1 MTGRRLYRLYDGES
15 VIDGTAI
22 EKRLRADEKKRV
34 AALTS
39 DTGLIPGLAVI
50 SVGDDPASEIY
61 LRNKLNGLA
70 EVGMRS
76 MEHRLAYS
84 TKEEFVVDLIH
95 NLNNDSSVHGI
106 LVQIPLPDHINI
118 DRVIGHIR
126 PDKDVDGL
134 HNQNMGQLLS
144 QGGLVPCT
152 PLGCITLLR
161 GQLGDLAGLHAV
173 VVGRSRLVGKPLAQL
188 LLREN
193 CTVTVTHSQT
203 RALPRLIRMADV
215 LIVAVGIPNFIQGD
229 WIKPGATIIDV
240 GINRTR
246 TDQGKIRLVG
256 DVDFEVAKDIAG
268 AITPVPGGVGP
279 MTIACLLLNTL
290 QAAKA
295 SLQNTP

>member
-1 MTGRRLYRLYDGES
+1 MVAS
-15 VIDGTAI
+15 VIDGKVIA
-22 EKRLRADEKKRV
+22 KRLRADVKKRV
-34 AALTS
+34 AVLTS

-84 TKEEFVVDLIH
+84 TKEEFTLDLIH
-95 NLNNDSSVHGI
+95 DLNNDSSVHGI

-161 GQLGDLAGLHAV
+161 DQLGDLAGLHAV

-203 RALPRLIRMADV
+203 RDLPRLVRMADV
-215 LIVAVGIPNFIQGD
+215 LIVAVGIPKFIQGD

>member
-1 MTGRRLYRLYDGES
+1 MVAS
-15 VIDGTAI
+15 VIDGKVIA
-22 EKRLRADEKKRV
+22 KRLRADVKKRV

-84 TKEEFVVDLIH
+84 TKEEFTLDLIH
-95 NLNNDSSVHGI
+95 DLNNDSSVHGI

-144 QGGLVPCT
+144 QGGMVPCT

-161 GQLGDLAGLHAV
+161 DQLGDLAGLHAV

-203 RALPRLIRMADV
+203 RDLPRLVRMADV
-215 LIVAVGIPNFIQGD
+215 LIVAVGIPKFIQGD

-246 TDQGKIRLVG
+246 TAQGKIRLVG

>member
-1 MTGRRLYRLYDGES
+1 MVAS
-15 VIDGTAI
+15 VIDGKAI
-22 EKRLRADEKKRV
+22 AKRLRADVKKRV

-39 DTGLIPGLAVI
+39 ETGLIPGLAVI

-144 QGGLVPCT
+144 QGGMVPCT

-161 GQLGDLAGLHAV
+161 DQLGDLAGLHAV

-203 RALPRLIRMADV
+203 RDLPRLIRMADV
-215 LIVAVGIPNFIQGD
+215 LIVAVGIPKFIQGD

-246 TDQGKIRLVG
+246 TDQGKILLVG

>member
-1 MTGRRLYRLYDGES
+1 MVAS
-15 VIDGTAI
+15 VIDGKAI
-22 EKRLRADEKKRV
+22 AKRLRADVKKRV

-203 RALPRLIRMADV
+203 RDLPRLVRMADV
-215 LIVAVGIPNFIQGD
+215 LIVAVGIPKFIQGD

-246 TDQGKIRLVG
+246 TDQGKTRLFG
-256 DVDFEVAKDIAG
+256 DVDFDVAKDIAG

-295 SLQNTP
+295 SLQNPP

>member
-1 MTGRRLYRLYDGES
+1 MVAS
-15 VIDGTAI
+15 VIDGKVIA
-22 EKRLRADEKKRV
+22 KRLRADVKKRV
-34 AALTS
+34 AVLTS

-84 TKEEFVVDLIH
+84 TKEEFTLDLIH
-95 NLNNDSSVHGI
+95 DLNNDSSVHGI

-144 QGGLVPCT
+144 QGGMVPCT

-161 GQLGDLAGLHAV
+161 DQLGDLAGLHAV

-203 RALPRLIRMADV
+203 RDLPRLVRMADV
-215 LIVAVGIPNFIQGD
+215 LIVAVGIPKFIQGD

-246 TDQGKIRLVG
+246 TAQGKIRLVG

>member
-1 MTGRRLYRLYDGES
+1 MVAS
-15 VIDGTAI
+15 VIDGKVIA
-22 EKRLRADEKKRV
+22 KRLRADVKKRV
-34 AALTS
+34 AVLTS

-144 QGGLVPCT
+144 QGGMVPCT

-161 GQLGDLAGLHAV
+161 DQLGDLAGLHAV

-203 RALPRLIRMADV
+203 RDLPRLVRMADV
-215 LIVAVGIPNFIQGD
+215 LIVAVGIPKFIQGD

-246 TDQGKIRLVG
+246 TAQGKIRLVG

>member
-1 MTGRRLYRLYDGES
+1 MVAS
-15 VIDGTAI
+15 VINGKAI
-22 EKRLRADEKKRV
+22 AKRIRADVKKRV

-84 TKEEFVVDLIH
+84 TKEEFTLDLIH
-95 NLNNDSSVHGI
+95 DLNNDSSVHGI

-161 GQLGDLAGLHAV
+161 DQLGDLAGLHAV

-203 RALPRLIRMADV
+203 RDLPRLIRMADV
-215 LIVAVGIPNFIQGD
+215 LIVAVGIPKFIQGD

-246 TDQGKIRLVG
+246 TAQGKIRLVG

-279 MTIACLLLNTL
+279 MTIACLLRNTL

>member
-1 MTGRRLYRLYDGES
+1 MVAS
-15 VIDGTAI
+15 VIDGKAI
-22 EKRLRADEKKRV
+22 AKRLRADVKKRV
-34 AALTS
+34 AVLTS

-76 MEHRLAYS
+76 IEHRHVFS
-84 TKEEFVVDLIH
+84 IKEELVVDLIH

-118 DRVIGHIR
+118 DRVISHIR

-152 PLGCITLLR
+152 PLGYITLLR

-203 RALPRLIRMADV
+203 RDLPRLVRMADV
-215 LIVAVGIPNFIQGD
+215 LIVAVGIPKFIQGD

>member
-1 MTGRRLYRLYDGES
+1 MVAS
-15 VIDGTAI
+15 VIDGKAI
-22 EKRLRADEKKRV
+22 AKRLRADVKKRV

-84 TKEEFVVDLIH
+84 TKEEFTLDLIH
-95 NLNNDSSVHGI
+95 DLNNDSSVHGI

-144 QGGLVPCT
+144 QGGMVPCT

-161 GQLGDLAGLHAV
+161 DQLGDLAGLHAV

-203 RALPRLIRMADV
+203 RDLPRLIRMADV
-215 LIVAVGIPNFIQGD
+215 LIVAVGIPKFIQGD

>member
-1 MTGRRLYRLYDGES
+1 MVAS
-15 VIDGTAI
+15 VIDGKVIA
-22 EKRLRADEKKRV
+22 KRLRADVKKRV
-34 AALTS
+34 AVLKS

-61 LRNKLNGLA
+61 LRNKLTGLA

-84 TKEEFVVDLIH
+84 TKEEFTLDLIH
-95 NLNNDSSVHGI
+95 DLNNDSSVHGI

-144 QGGLVPCT
+144 QGGMVPCT

-161 GQLGDLAGLHAV
+161 DQLGDLAGLHAV

-203 RALPRLIRMADV
+203 RDLPRLVRMADV
-215 LIVAVGIPNFIQGD
+215 LIVAVGIPKFIQGD

-246 TDQGKIRLVG
+246 TAHGKIRLVG

>member
-1 MTGRRLYRLYDGES
+1 MVAS
-15 VIDGTAI
+15 VIDGKAI
-22 EKRLRADEKKRV
+22 AKRLRADVKKRV

-61 LRNKLNGLA
+61 LRNKLNSLA

-76 MEHRLAYS
+76 IEHRHVFS

-203 RALPRLIRMADV
+203 RDLPRLIRMADV
-215 LIVAVGIPNFIQGD
+215 LIVAVGIPKFIQGD

>member
-1 MTGRRLYRLYDGES
+1 MVAS
-15 VIDGTAI
+15 VIDGKAI
-22 EKRLRADEKKRV
+22 AKRLRADVKKRV

-161 GQLGDLAGLHAV
+161 DQLGDLAGLHAV

-203 RALPRLIRMADV
+203 RDLPRLVRMADV
-215 LIVAVGIPNFIQGD
+215 LIVAVGIPKFIQGD

-295 SLQNTP
+295 SPQNTP

>member
-1 MTGRRLYRLYDGES
+1 MVAS
-15 VIDGTAI
+15 VIDGKAI
-22 EKRLRADEKKRV
+22 AKRLRADVKKRV

-95 NLNNDSSVHGI
+95 NLNNDSSVHGL

-161 GQLGDLAGLHAV
+161 DQLGDLAGLHAV

-203 RALPRLIRMADV
+203 RDLPRLVRMADV

-246 TDQGKIRLVG
+246 TDQGKTRLVG
-256 DVDFEVAKDIAG
+256 DVDFDVAKDIAG

-295 SLQNTP
+295 SLQNPP

>member
-1 MTGRRLYRLYDGES
+1 MVAS
-15 VIDGTAI
+15 VIDGSAI
-22 EKRLRADEKKRV
+22 ARRLRADVKKRV
-34 AALTS
+34 AALMSETA
-39 DTGLIPGLAVI
+39 LIPGLAVI
-50 SVGDDPASEIY
+50 SVGDDPASQIY

-76 MEHRLAYS
+76 MEHRLAYG
-84 TKEEFVVDLIH
+84 TKEEFILDLIH
-95 NLNNDSSVHGI
+95 KLNDDSSVHGI

-161 GQLGDLAGLHAV
+161 DQLGDLAGLHAV
-173 VVGRSRLVGKPLAQL
+173 VVGRSRLVGKPLSQL

-203 RALPRLIRMADV
+203 RDLPRLIRMADV

-229 WIKPGATIIDV
+229 WIKPGATVIDV

-246 TDQGKIRLVG
+246 TDRGKTRLVG
-256 DVDFEVAKDIAG
+256 DVDFDVAKDIAG

-295 SLQNTP
+295 SLQNPP

>member
-1 MTGRRLYRLYDGES
+1 MVAS
-15 VIDGTAI
+15 VIDGKAI
-22 EKRLRADEKKRV
+22 AKRLRADVKKRV

-84 TKEEFVVDLIH
+84 TKEEFTLDLIH
-95 NLNNDSSVHGI
+95 DLNNDSSVHGI

-161 GQLGDLAGLHAV
+161 DQLGDLAGLHAV

-203 RALPRLIRMADV
+203 RDLPRLVRMADV
-215 LIVAVGIPNFIQGD
+215 LIVAVGIPKFIQGD

-246 TDQGKIRLVG
+246 TAQGKIRLVG

-295 SLQNTP
+295 SLQNPP

>member
-1 MTGRRLYRLYDGES
+1 M
-15 VIDGTAI
+15 
-22 EKRLRADEKKRV
+22 
-34 AALTS
+34 
-39 DTGLIPGLAVI
+39 
-50 SVGDDPASEIY
+50 
-61 LRNKLNGLA
+61 
-70 EVGMRS
+70 
-76 MEHRLAYS
+76 
-84 TKEEFVVDLIH
+84 
-95 NLNNDSSVHGI
+95 
-106 LVQIPLPDHINI
+106 QIPLPDHINI
-118 DRVIGHIR
+118 DRVISHIR

-161 GQLGDLAGLHAV
+161 DQLGDLAGLHAV

-203 RALPRLIRMADV
+203 RDLPRLIRMADV
-215 LIVAVGIPNFIQGD
+215 LIVAVGIPKFIQGD

-246 TDQGKIRLVG
+246 TDQGKTRLFG
-256 DVDFEVAKDIAG
+256 DVDFDVAKDIAG

>member
-1 MTGRRLYRLYDGES
+1 MVAS
-15 VIDGTAI
+15 VIDGKVIA
-22 EKRLRADEKKRV
+22 KRLRADVKKRV
-34 AALTS
+34 AVLTS

-84 TKEEFVVDLIH
+84 TKEEFTLDLIH
-95 NLNNDSSVHGI
+95 DLNNDSSVHGI

-144 QGGLVPCT
+144 QGGMVPCT

-161 GQLGDLAGLHAV
+161 DQLGDLAGLHAV

-203 RALPRLIRMADV
+203 RDLPRLVRMADV
-215 LIVAVGIPNFIQGD
+215 LIVAVGIPKFIQGD

-240 GINRTR
+240 GINRTG
-246 TDQGKIRLVG
+246 TDQGKTRLVG

>member
-1 MTGRRLYRLYDGES
+1 MVAS
-15 VIDGTAI
+15 VIDGKAI
-22 EKRLRADEKKRV
+22 AKRLRADVKKRV

-203 RALPRLIRMADV
+203 RDLPRLIRMADV
-215 LIVAVGIPNFIQGD
+215 LIVAVGIPKFIQGD

>member
-1 MTGRRLYRLYDGES
+1 MVAS
-15 VIDGTAI
+15 VIDGKAI
-22 EKRLRADEKKRV
+22 AKRLRADVKKRV

-39 DTGLIPGLAVI
+39 ETGLIPGLAVI

-161 GQLGDLAGLHAV
+161 DQLGDLAGLHAV

-203 RALPRLIRMADV
+203 RDLPRLVRMADV
-215 LIVAVGIPNFIQGD
+215 LIVAVGIPKFIQGD

>member
-1 MTGRRLYRLYDGES
+1 MVAS
-15 VIDGTAI
+15 VINGKAI
-22 EKRLRADEKKRV
+22 AKRIRADVKKRV

-84 TKEEFVVDLIH
+84 TKEEFTLDLIH
-95 NLNNDSSVHGI
+95 DLNNDSSVHGI

-203 RALPRLIRMADV
+203 RDLPRLIRMADV
-215 LIVAVGIPNFIQGD
+215 LIVAVGIPKFIQGD

-246 TDQGKIRLVG
+246 TAQGKIRLVG

-295 SLQNTP
+295 SLQNPP

>member
-1 MTGRRLYRLYDGES
+1 MVAS
-15 VIDGTAI
+15 VIDGKVIA
-22 EKRLRADEKKRV
+22 KRLRADVKKRV
-34 AALTS
+34 AVLTS

-76 MEHRLAYS
+76 TEHRLAYS
-84 TKEEFVVDLIH
+84 TKEEFTLDLIH
-95 NLNNDSSVHGI
+95 DLNNDSSVHGI

-144 QGGLVPCT
+144 QGGMVPCT

-161 GQLGDLAGLHAV
+161 EQLGDLAGLHAV

-203 RALPRLIRMADV
+203 RDLPRLVRMADV
-215 LIVAVGIPNFIQGD
+215 LIVAVGIPKFIQGD

-246 TDQGKIRLVG
+246 TAQGKIRLVG

-295 SLQNTP
+295 SLQNLP

>member
-1 MTGRRLYRLYDGES
+1 MVAS
-15 VIDGTAI
+15 VIDGKAI
-22 EKRLRADEKKRV
+22 AKRLRADVKKRV

-39 DTGLIPGLAVI
+39 ETGLIPGLAVI

-76 MEHRLAYS
+76 MEHRLAYG

-161 GQLGDLAGLHAV
+161 DQLGDLAGLHAV

-203 RALPRLIRMADV
+203 RDLPRLVRMADV
-215 LIVAVGIPNFIQGD
+215 LIVAVGIPKFIQGD

>member
-1 MTGRRLYRLYDGES
+1 MVAS
-15 VIDGTAI
+15 VIDGKAI
-22 EKRLRADEKKRV
+22 AKRLRADVKKRV

-39 DTGLIPGLAVI
+39 ETGLIPGLAVI

-70 EVGMRS
+70 EVGMHS

-84 TKEEFVVDLIH
+84 TKEEFAVDLIH

-161 GQLGDLAGLHAV
+161 DQLGDLAGLHAV

-203 RALPRLIRMADV
+203 RDLPRLVRMADV
-215 LIVAVGIPNFIQGD
+215 LIVAVGIPKFIQGD

>member
-1 MTGRRLYRLYDGES
+1 MVAS
-15 VIDGTAI
+15 VIDGKAI
-22 EKRLRADEKKRV
+22 AKRLRADVKKRV

-203 RALPRLIRMADV
+203 RDLPRLVRMADV
-215 LIVAVGIPNFIQGD
+215 LIVAVGIPKFIQGD

>member
-1 MTGRRLYRLYDGES
+1 MVAS
-15 VIDGTAI
+15 VIDGKAI
-22 EKRLRADEKKRV
+22 AKRLRADVKKRV

-76 MEHRLAYS
+76 IEHRHVFS

-144 QGGLVPCT
+144 QGGMVPCT

-161 GQLGDLAGLHAV
+161 DQLGDLAGLHAV

-215 LIVAVGIPNFIQGD
+215 LIVAVGIPKFIQGD

>member
-1 MTGRRLYRLYDGES
+1 MVAS
-15 VIDGTAI
+15 VIDGKVIA
-22 EKRLRADEKKRV
+22 KRLRADVKKRV
-34 AALTS
+34 AVLTS

-161 GQLGDLAGLHAV
+161 DQLDDLAGLHAV

-203 RALPRLIRMADV
+203 RDLPRLIRMADV
-215 LIVAVGIPNFIQGD
+215 LIVAVGIPKFIQGD

-246 TDQGKIRLVG
+246 TDQGKTRLFG
-256 DVDFEVAKDIAG
+256 DVDFDVAKDIAG

-295 SLQNTP
+295 SLQNPP

>member
-1 MTGRRLYRLYDGES
+1 MVAS
-15 VIDGTAI
+15 VIDGKAI
-22 EKRLRADEKKRV
+22 AKRLRADVKKRV

-84 TKEEFVVDLIH
+84 TKEEFTLDLIH
-95 NLNNDSSVHGI
+95 DLNNDSSVHGI

-161 GQLGDLAGLHAV
+161 DQLGDLAGLHAV

-203 RALPRLIRMADV
+203 RDLPRLIRMADV
-215 LIVAVGIPNFIQGD
+215 LIVAVGIPKFIQGD

-246 TDQGKIRLVG
+246 TDQGKTRLFG
-256 DVDFEVAKDIAG
+256 DVDFDVAKDIAG

-295 SLQNTP
+295 SLQNPP

>member
-1 MTGRRLYRLYDGES
+1 MVAS
-15 VIDGTAI
+15 VIDGKAI
-22 EKRLRADEKKRV
+22 AKRLRADVKKRV

-39 DTGLIPGLAVI
+39 ETGLIPGLAVI

-76 MEHRLAYS
+76 IEHRHVFS

-203 RALPRLIRMADV
+203 RDLPRLIRMADV
-215 LIVAVGIPNFIQGD
+215 LIVAVGIPKFIQGD

>member
-1 MTGRRLYRLYDGES
+1 MVAS
-15 VIDGTAI
+15 VIDGKAI
-22 EKRLRADEKKRV
+22 AKRLRADVKKRV

-61 LRNKLNGLA
+61 LRNKINGLA

-76 MEHRLAYS
+76 IEHRHVFS
-84 TKEEFVVDLIH
+84 IKEELVVDLIH

-161 GQLGDLAGLHAV
+161 DQLGDLAGLHAV

-203 RALPRLIRMADV
+203 RDLPRLIRMADV
-215 LIVAVGIPNFIQGD
+215 LIVAVGIPKFIQGD

-246 TDQGKIRLVG
+246 TAQGKIRLVG

>member
-1 MTGRRLYRLYDGES
+1 MVAS
-15 VIDGTAI
+15 VIDGKAI
-22 EKRLRADEKKRV
+22 AKRLRADVKKRV

-76 MEHRLAYS
+76 IEHRLAYS
-84 TKEEFVVDLIH
+84 TKEEFAIDLIH
-95 NLNNDSSVHGI
+95 DLNNDSSVHGI

-118 DRVIGHIR
+118 DRVISHIR

-152 PLGCITLLR
+152 PLGSITLLR

-203 RALPRLIRMADV
+203 RDLPRLIRMADV
-215 LIVAVGIPNFIQGD
+215 LIVAVGIPKFIQGD

>member
-1 MTGRRLYRLYDGES
+1 MVAS
-15 VIDGTAI
+15 VIDGKAI
-22 EKRLRADEKKRV
+22 AKRLRADVKKRV

-203 RALPRLIRMADV
+203 RDLPRLVRMADV
-215 LIVAVGIPNFIQGD
+215 LIVAVGIPKFIQGD

-246 TDQGKIRLVG
+246 TAQGKIRLVG

-290 QAAKA
+290 QAAQA

>member
-1 MTGRRLYRLYDGES
+1 MVAS
-15 VIDGTAI
+15 VIDGKAI
-22 EKRLRADEKKRV
+22 AKRLRADVKKRV

-203 RALPRLIRMADV
+203 RDLPRLIRMADV
-215 LIVAVGIPNFIQGD
+215 LIVAVGIPKFIQGD

-295 SLQNTP
+295 SLQNPP

>member
-1 MTGRRLYRLYDGES
+1 MVAS
-15 VIDGTAI
+15 VIDGKVIA
-22 EKRLRADEKKRV
+22 KRLRADVKKRV
-34 AALTS
+34 AVLTS

-84 TKEEFVVDLIH
+84 TKEEFTLDLIH
-95 NLNNDSSVHGI
+95 DLNNDSSVHGI

-118 DRVIGHIR
+118 DRVISHIR

-161 GQLGDLAGLHAV
+161 DQLGDLAGLHAV

-203 RALPRLIRMADV
+203 KALPRLIRMADV

-246 TDQGKIRLVG
+246 TDQGKTRLVG
-256 DVDFEVAKDIAG
+256 DVDFDVAKDIAG

-295 SLQNTP
+295 SLQNPP

>member
-1 MTGRRLYRLYDGES
+1 MVAS
-15 VIDGTAI
+15 VIDGKAI
-22 EKRLRADEKKRV
+22 AKRLRADVKKRV

-39 DTGLIPGLAVI
+39 ETGLIPGLAVI

-76 MEHRLAYS
+76 MEHRLAYG

-161 GQLGDLAGLHAV
+161 DQLGDLAGLHAV

-203 RALPRLIRMADV
+203 RDLPRLVRMADV
-215 LIVAVGIPNFIQGD
+215 LIVAVGIPKFIQGD

-246 TDQGKIRLVG
+246 TAQGKIRLVG